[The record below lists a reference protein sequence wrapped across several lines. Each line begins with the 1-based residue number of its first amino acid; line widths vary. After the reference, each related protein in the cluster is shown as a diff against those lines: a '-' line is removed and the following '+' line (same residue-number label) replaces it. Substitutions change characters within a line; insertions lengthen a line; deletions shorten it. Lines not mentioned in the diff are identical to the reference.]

1 MPAGGGGGS
10 SGPPG
15 TIANKVPLALFD
27 SSPRAP
33 MAGKRAAYA
42 LRPGTRSSCSGRL
55 FPLAALAGLA
65 AMHYSNHRRKLS
77 RFDCDKIAQ
86 QMLMRIIFG
95 GRGSQNGT

>member
-65 AMHYSNHRRKLS
+65 AMHYSNHRLNPAAYVTMATIMAISKRSKAS
-77 RFDCDKIAQ
+77 MAR
-86 QMLMRIIFG
+86 
-95 GRGSQNGT
+95 NG